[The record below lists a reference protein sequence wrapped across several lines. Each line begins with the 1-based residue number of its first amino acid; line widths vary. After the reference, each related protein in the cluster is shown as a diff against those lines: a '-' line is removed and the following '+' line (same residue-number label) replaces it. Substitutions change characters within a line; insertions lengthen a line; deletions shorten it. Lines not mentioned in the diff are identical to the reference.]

1 MTADERETF
10 LAEFSKSYDLP
21 AAVKAAGIKTAEAH
35 ACLRAGGA
43 AEVDRRVQLRL
54 AGEMLMRIRRE
65 YEQIAFAEG
74 EKLTDRIRALDQ
86 LRLMASAACEDV
98 GDDVLTVRVD
108 YV

>member
-1 MTADERETF
+1 MTAEEREIF
-10 LAEFSKSYDLP
+10 LAKFSKSYDLP

-35 ACLRAGGA
+35 AFLRAGGA

-54 AGEMLMRIRRE
+54 AGETLSRIRHE
-65 YEQIAFAEG
+65 YEQIAFAED

-86 LRLMASAACEDV
+86 LRLMVSAACENV
-98 GDDVLTVRVD
+98 TDDVLTVRVE